1 MNSSHIPDSYGLGQ
15 AVDIS
20 CTTSKHRY
28 ELVQV
33 AQKFFN
39 RIGISGGSY
48 GGFVHLDVDRSK
60 VQEVLWTY

>member
-20 CTTSKHRY
+20 CTTSKYRY
-28 ELVQV
+28 KLVQV
-33 AQKFFN
+33 AQKSFK
-39 RIGISGGSY
+39 RVGISGGSY

-60 VQEVLWTY
+60 VQEVMWVY